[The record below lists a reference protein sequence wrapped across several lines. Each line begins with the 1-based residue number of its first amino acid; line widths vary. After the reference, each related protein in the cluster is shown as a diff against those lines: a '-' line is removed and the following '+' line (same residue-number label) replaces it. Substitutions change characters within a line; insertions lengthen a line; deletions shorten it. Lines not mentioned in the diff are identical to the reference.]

1 MHKHP
6 PCRGWG
12 IGHPGLEL
20 NSDNTAVCSYC
31 GQRLPAY
38 KNEADLVTFSL
49 HYPPRR
55 SRAPDHFGATAGSST
70 RT

>member
-6 PCRGWG
+6 PCRGRG
-12 IGHPGLEL
+12 IGQPGVRL

-38 KNEADLVTFSL
+38 KNEAGVVTFSL
-49 HYPPRR
+49 HHPPERKPRPRPLR
-55 SRAPDHFGATAGSST
+55 SDRK
-70 RT
+70 R